1 MRQLVLQHRHRLIG
15 TLLRRRTGGDLPAA
29 CEADRGNPARP
40 HFCFWCNRPSHCRS
54 CCRKGAIVAF
64 VSDPVAAGL
73 ATSLSRPSAN
83 VTGVV
88 SDLGLV
94 GTKRLELMREVRPGA
109 NHIAAL
115 TLPQYWDLFSGRGQ
129 RMYQEHGVRLTC
141 LCVANPAQEPAYRQV
156 FANLGHDRPDF
167 INVFSGPENFTYR
180 ELIVGL
186 ANEMRVPA
194 MYPARQFVEL
204 GGLMSYAGDSDEL
217 FRHAARQSTD
227 LRQAVCASPEER
239 CG

>member
-1 MRQLVLQHRHRLIG
+1 
-15 TLLRRRTGGDLPAA
+15 
-29 CEADRGNPARP
+29 
-40 HFCFWCNRPSHCRS
+40 
-54 CCRKGAIVAF
+54 
-64 VSDPVAAGL
+64 VAAGL

-141 LCVANPAQEPAYRQV
+141 LCVANPVQESAYRQV

-167 INVFSGPENFTYR
+167 IYVLVAGENFTYR

-204 GGLMSYAGDSDEL
+204 GGLMSYAWDSDEL
-217 FRHAARQSTD
+217 FRYAARQMAAI
-227 LRQAVCASPEER
+227 LRGQPVSEIPFYMPIKWELAINLRTAKGIGLEIPPSILARADSVIE
-239 CG
+239 